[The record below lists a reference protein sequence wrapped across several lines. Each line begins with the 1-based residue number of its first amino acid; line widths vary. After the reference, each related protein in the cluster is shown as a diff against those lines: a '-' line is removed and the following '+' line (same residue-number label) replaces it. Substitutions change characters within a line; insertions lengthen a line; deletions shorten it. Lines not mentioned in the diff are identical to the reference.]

1 MSSFPKHLSTFGI
14 LEEARRVN
22 HEIIYSFIDRLLETL
37 AGLKV
42 KGAVIHVLG
51 LAFKGNPETS
61 DLRDSTTLLAIDYLN
76 KKGVK
81 VLGYDVVVDV
91 NDPLLNC
98 ELIDESEIGS
108 GADAICVLNN
118 HASFINLEWEQ
129 ITSNMNNLVL
139 FDGWGLLDN
148 REIRKH
154 FDFYMR
160 LGG

>member
-1 MSSFPKHLSTFGI
+1 M
-14 LEEARRVN
+14 
-22 HEIIYSFIDRLLETL
+22 
-37 AGLKV
+37 
-42 KGAVIHVLG
+42 
-51 LAFKGNPETS
+51 
-61 DLRDSTTLLAIDYLN
+61 
-76 KKGVK
+76 
-81 VLGYDVVVDV
+81 VVDV